1 MQCKEKPGRQ
11 AETLDLIDKKAQ
23 LFQHSSSVPII
34 MFCRRTSRIALFAPN
49 LNRWRF
55 SSIRSLA
62 TVEQPSSSSSS
73 LSELVLYKGE
83 FARKLTWL
91 RRVSFASSVVSLIGI
106 PTVAFIGIGGGSVPL
121 VGQVMIVG
129 TALFTSLSS
138 TAFLHVVTTPY
149 CVSLV
154 ELPSGPETSTSEKTM
169 RATRLNIYGNL
180 ETTDFTRKDAIKLT
194 SGGHPFASVRIK
206 DRFFYIFGG
215 KIEDVSL
222 RRLLSNEH

>member
-1 MQCKEKPGRQ
+1 MATIEQP
-11 AETLDLIDKKAQ
+11 T
-23 LFQHSSSVPII
+23 SSS
-34 MFCRRTSRIALFAPN
+34 S
-49 LNRWRF
+49 
-55 SSIRSLA
+55 
-62 TVEQPSSSSSS
+62 QQSSSSSS
-73 LSELVLYKGE
+73 EQVLYKGE

-149 CVSLV
+149 CESLV
-154 ELPSGPETSTSEKTM
+154 ELSSGPGTATAEKRM
-169 RATRLNIYGNL
+169 RATRINIYGNL
-180 ETTDFTRKDAIKLT
+180 ETTDFTLKDATKLT
-194 SGGHPFASVRIK
+194 SGGHPFASVKIK

-222 RRLLSNEH
+222 RRLLTNEH